1 LHGWARQLDMSR
13 GSREGLFSL
22 SCSRECVALPV
33 PQLQTEVQRGTALFI
48 SVELVGKDLS
58 ALANG

>member
-1 LHGWARQLDMSR
+1 MSR